1 MLTVST
7 TGDMGCELR
16 DELRS
21 GSAVGIFMLGDTTSR
36 PDVGSGFGYSGGRMP
51 KLPDVVEAKDERSF

>member
-1 MLTVST
+1 
-7 TGDMGCELR
+7 MGCELR